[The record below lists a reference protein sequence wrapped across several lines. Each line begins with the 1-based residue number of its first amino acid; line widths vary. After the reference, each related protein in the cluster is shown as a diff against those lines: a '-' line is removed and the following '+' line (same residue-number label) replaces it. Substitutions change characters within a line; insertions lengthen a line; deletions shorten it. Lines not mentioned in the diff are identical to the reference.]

1 MKFLFIKYI
10 LFFTLIFF
18 LYSCNI
24 FSPDYEHFDNISLR
38 GDNKTVKGLMQN
50 FVYSYTFKDSFLYEE
65 LLDDEF
71 IFKYDNDGIP
81 ETWNRDEDIR
91 ITKRIFRNFKK
102 IDLVFNTIF
111 PEYTTFED
119 TTIYTS
125 FNIGFYSG
133 DDIANFTGFARFVYQ
148 KEHISADSSVYK
160 IKYWE
165 DLR

>member
-1 MKFLFIKYI
+1 MQKFHIKYI
-10 LFFTLIFF
+10 FAVIVALF
-18 LYSCNI
+18 LYSCNV

-65 LLDDEF
+65 LLHDDF
-71 IFKYDNDGIP
+71 IFEYDDDGTP

-102 IDLVFNTIF
+102 IDLVFNMIF
-111 PEYTTFED
+111 PDSTNFED
-119 TTIYTS
+119 AIIHTS

-133 DDIANFTGFARFVYQ
+133 DDIVNFTGFARFVY
-148 KEHISADSSVYK
+148 K
-160 IKYWE
+160 
-165 DLR
+165 